1 MAAGDSRV
9 ILSLDKGATKA
20 PPVEVRWSD
29 GLRELFNNLQAER
42 YHLLVRGK
50 GEILGE

>member
-1 MAAGDSRV
+1 MAAGDPRV
-9 ILSLDKGATKA
+9 ILSLDKGTAKA

-29 GLRELFNNLQAER
+29 GLRERFNNLQSER

-50 GEILGE
+50 GEILGG

>member
-1 MAAGDSRV
+1 V
-9 ILSLDKGATKA
+9 ILALDKGTAKA

-42 YHLLVRGK
+42 YHLLVRGQ
-50 GEILGE
+50 GEQLGE